1 MEEAQPGIQEHRGS
15 LSSILARPN
24 MQIAIIAVIGVTL
37 TLVLRYGIDVV
48 APWSEGPSLVV
59 VVGGGGALV
68 YRLFRRLRSGEFGAD
83 WLAGIAIVS
92 SVCLGEYLAGALVVL
107 MLSGGE
113 AVEEYAMGRASSVLD
128 ALAKR
133 MPSIAHRRD
142 GATMVD
148 IKATDVRVGDLL
160 VVLPYELCPVDA
172 EVTEGHSSMDESYLT
187 GEPYRLAKT
196 PGCKVISGAVNGE
209 GVITIRAEKE
219 AQNSRYLQIMAVMDS
234 SKQRRPRIRR
244 IGDVLGA
251 LYTPVA
257 VSIAVVAWIF
267 SGDPLRF
274 LCVLVV
280 ATPCPLLIGIPVS
293 IIGAVSWC
301 ARNGIVVKDPAA
313 LERAQT
319 CTTLITDKTGT
330 LTLGEP
336 VLSSI
341 WTHGTEE
348 LEVLRLAATVER
360 YSKHPL
366 AQSIIDAATKRKV
379 VLREASEVQ
388 EVPGQ
393 GLVGMVDSSKV
404 TITGRKGVLAD
415 VAHQLPP
422 AEIGLECI
430 VLVNDQ
436 LAAVLRFRDEARSD
450 SKQFVEHLGPSHS
463 FKEIILLSGDRE
475 EEVRDVANQL
485 GIKRIFFSKTP
496 EQKVDIVREETEK
509 ARTMYL
515 GDGINDAPALL
526 AATVGVAFGP
536 RSDITSEAASVVVM
550 DPSLRKV
557 DQFLHISRHMRAVL
571 LQSAVGGMAF
581 SVVGMGFA
589 ACGALNP
596 VWGAILQQV
605 IDLLAVLN
613 ALRVATLSQKAAH
626 L

>member
-1 MEEAQPGIQEHRGS
+1 
-15 LSSILARPN
+15 
-24 MQIAIIAVIGVTL
+24 
-37 TLVLRYGIDVV
+37 
-48 APWSEGPSLVV
+48 
-59 VVGGGGALV
+59 
-68 YRLFRRLRSGEFGAD
+68 
-83 WLAGIAIVS
+83 
-92 SVCLGEYLAGALVVL
+92 
-107 MLSGGE
+107 
-113 AVEEYAMGRASSVLD
+113 
-128 ALAKR
+128 
-133 MPSIAHRRD
+133 
-142 GATMVD
+142 
-148 IKATDVRVGDLL
+148 
-160 VVLPYELCPVDA
+160 
-172 EVTEGHSSMDESYLT
+172 
-187 GEPYRLAKT
+187 
-196 PGCKVISGAVNGE
+196 
-209 GVITIRAEKE
+209 
-219 AQNSRYLQIMAVMDS
+219 
-234 SKQRRPRIRR
+234 
-244 IGDVLGA
+244 
-251 LYTPVA
+251 
-257 VSIAVVAWIF
+257 
-267 SGDPLRF
+267 
-274 LCVLVV
+274 
-280 ATPCPLLIGIPVS
+280 
-293 IIGAVSWC
+293 
-301 ARNGIVVKDPAA
+301 
-313 LERAQT
+313 
-319 CTTLITDKTGT
+319 
-330 LTLGEP
+330 
-336 VLSSI
+336 
-341 WTHGTEE
+341 
-348 LEVLRLAATVER
+348 
-360 YSKHPL
+360 
-366 AQSIIDAATKRKV
+366 
-379 VLREASEVQ
+379 
-388 EVPGQ
+388 
-393 GLVGMVDSSKV
+393 MVDSSKV

-536 RSDITSEAASVVVM
+536 RSDITSEAAGVVVM

>member
-1 MEEAQPGIQEHRGS
+1 MEDLPSSTQQTRGT
-15 LSSILARPN
+15 LSSALMRPN
-24 MQIAIIAVIGVTL
+24 MQIAMVALIGAIL
-37 TLVLRYGIDVV
+37 TLLLRYAIRLSL
-48 APWSEGPSLVV
+48 PWSEIPSLVV
-59 VVGGGGALV
+59 IVGGGGTLV
-68 YRLFRRLRSGEFGAD
+68 YRLLRRLGSGEFGAD

-92 SVCLGEYLAGALVVL
+92 SLFLQEYLAGALVVL

-142 GATMVD
+142 GATMAD
-148 IKATDVRVGDLL
+148 IKATEVRIGDLL
-160 VVLPYELCPVDA
+160 VVLPHELCPVDG
-172 EVTEGHSSMDESYLT
+172 EVTDGHSSMDESFLT

-196 PGCKVISGAVNGE
+196 PGCKVISGAINGE

-244 IGDVLGA
+244 IGDILGA

-257 VSIAVVAWIF
+257 VSIAVGAWIVT
-267 SGDPLRF
+267 GDPLRF
-274 LCVLVV
+274 LSVLVV
-280 ATPCPLLIGIPVS
+280 ATPCPLLIGIPVA

-330 LTLGEP
+330 LTLGEA
-336 VLSSI
+336 VLSSV
-341 WTHGTEE
+341 WTHGTDD

-366 AQSIIDAATKRKV
+366 AQSIIEAATERKI
-379 VLREASEVQ
+379 VLGEASEVQ

-393 GLVGMVDSSKV
+393 GLVGMVQNSKV
-404 TITGRKGVLAD
+404 TITGRKGLSADLAS
-415 VAHQLPP
+415 QLPT
-422 AEIGLECI
+422 AELGLECI

-436 LAAVLRFRDEARSD
+436 LAAVLRFRDEPRSN
-450 SKQFVEHLGPSHS
+450 SKHFVEHLGPSHS
-463 FKEIILLSGDRE
+463 FNEVILLSGDRE

-485 GIKRIFFSKTP
+485 GIKKIFFSKTP
-496 EQKVDIVREETEK
+496 EQKVEIVRQETVK

-536 RSDITSEAASVVVM
+536 RSDITSEAAGVVVM
-550 DPSLRKV
+550 EPSLRKV

-581 SVVGMGFA
+581 SIVGMGFA
-589 ACGALNP
+589 AYGVLNP

-613 ALRVATLSQKAAH
+613 ALRVATLSDKAAH